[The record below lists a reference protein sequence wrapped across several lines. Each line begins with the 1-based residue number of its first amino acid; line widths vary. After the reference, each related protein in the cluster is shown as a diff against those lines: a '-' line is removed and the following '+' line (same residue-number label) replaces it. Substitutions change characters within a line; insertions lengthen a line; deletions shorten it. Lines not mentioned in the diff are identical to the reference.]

1 LTTAA
6 FGPRGTGHHQD
17 NEPIGV
23 GAGRGASGVA
33 VFAWRLQVR
42 VWRMTILFSLVTGE
56 PYSGAGFKTGMRI
69 FHMTKHVSPN
79 ELVVGTDYERPNLN
93 GTITVMRERLRDS
106 GEFFGIRTFD
116 VSEDTGP
123 VMVETERCDDIK
135 ESPENISLQVMQA
148 GLAELFDKE
157 RSEEEAEKDS
167 EKDSFEEDGK
177 RLVRT
182 KPRCNRNA
190 STAPWSTIQI
200 TKKFK
205 DDCADEPEPCSH
217 FRFRN
222 FVIPS
227 AVNRF
232 RCTVTWTPV
241 RRQFRDIVKSDWL
254 WLFWQIWRFVDR
266 VPFLADIGGNT
277 VPEGLRDATA
287 LPSRTRQE
295 QYRID
300 HPENDSE
307 ILTRKPRNA
316 SPTREKDP
324 LRLNAWAEYRRLNGS
339 LEPLQTSYGKTDGD
353 SYEYPDDAG
362 TEGGEKPEAKYPL
375 DSTFENRPS
384 VEEMEACLANVVT
397 MYPMTFLWHYI
408 IVPVFHNIECIGFRK
423 GIIHDLKPAAI
434 ESMGAFARRQA
445 ASRRLHWPVAKYAYD
460 EKQIGIVVDRMEKP
474 KQERLNVRDVDM
486 SKPLSICRI
495 GGLHF
500 EPSGKLTHYQD
511 KNGIKHWV
519 KVDVP
524 RKARGPAYLGS
535 ANQEDNDDMRRNGWG
550 PRIVAMRSTR
560 MALLSGEE
568 KAENFANEEV
578 AKRWSRASLRIQLRV
593 PLKDES
599 KLCRDIYHRSR
610 RVPPRDSPM
619 PRRWLPAPYDTP
631 VRRPLRAYAF
641 GKTYTLPKEPADDVV
656 ERGSTLAA
664 VNAMLSPQGLRVA
677 NAIVHTEL
685 TGELAPTREG
695 VGAMFRDGSMDTLRL
710 RGNKAIDE
718 TADELI
724 LIFQKLASA

>member
-1 LTTAA
+1 
-6 FGPRGTGHHQD
+6 
-17 NEPIGV
+17 
-23 GAGRGASGVA
+23 
-33 VFAWRLQVR
+33 
-42 VWRMTILFSLVTGE
+42 
-56 PYSGAGFKTGMRI
+56 
-69 FHMTKHVSPN
+69 MTKHFLPEPGLA
-79 ELVVGTDYERPNLN
+79 ELICTDYERRNGN
-93 GTITVMRERLRDS
+93 GTITVMRERPPRGS
-106 GEFFGIRTFD
+106 GSFVGIRTFD

-123 VMVETERCDDIK
+123 VMGDMVSCDSTK
-135 ESPENISLQVMQA
+135 ESPNRI
-148 GLAELFDKE
+148 GLKFIQSGLEKLFDRE
-157 RSEEEAEKDS
+157 QSEEEAEADS
-167 EKDSFEEDGK
+167 EKDRLETDGK
-177 RLVRT
+177 RRVRA

-190 STAPWSTIQI
+190 STAPWSYVQI

-205 DDCADEPEPCSH
+205 DDCADEPCSH

-222 FVIPS
+222 FVIPP

-232 RCTVTWTPV
+232 RCTIAWTPV

-266 VPFLADIGGNT
+266 VPLLADIGGNT
-277 VPEGLRDATA
+277 VPEGLRDTTA
-287 LPSRTRQE
+287 LASRTRQE

-353 SYEYPDDAG
+353 NYEYPDDAG
-362 TEGGEKPEAKYPL
+362 AEGGEKPEAKYPL

-423 GIIHDLKPAAI
+423 GVIHDLKPAAI
-434 ESMGAFARRQA
+434 ESMGAYARQQA

-524 RKARGPAYLGS
+524 RKARGPAFSGS
-535 ANQEDNDDMRRNGWG
+535 ANQKDNDDMRRKGWE

-610 RVPPRDSPM
+610 RVPRSRW
-619 PRRWLPAPYDTP
+619 PRRWLPAAYDSP

-656 ERGSTLAA
+656 ERGSRLRA

-685 TGELAPTREG
+685 TDELADTRED

-710 RGNKAIDE
+710 RGNKAIDD

-724 LIFQKLASA
+724 LIFHKLASV